1 MSNKEKLKEI
11 LALILKIDVNE
22 INESTSYNVIESWDS
37 LNHMNI
43 ILSIEEEFNIKI
55 SDEVALDLT
64 SYPLLLKFLKL
75 WGIFSFYKMPKSVF
89 MSINV

>member
-11 LALILKIDVNE
+11 LALFLKIDVSE
-22 INESTSYNVIESWDS
+22 INESTSYDVIELWDS

-75 WGIFSFYKMPKSVF
+75 
-89 MSINV
+89 

>member
-1 MSNKEKLKEI
+1 MILWRKIMSNKEKLKEI

-75 WGIFSFYKMPKSVF
+75 
-89 MSINV
+89 